1 MDTNRPLQ
9 ENDPDRWTLLRDIG
23 VLQVKLLIDGLRD
36 LLLVPASLIAGLISL
51 MSTKDGKPG
60 PEFYRLL
67 AAGKKSEHW
76 INLFG
81 AVEHSREAAE
91 DASEHSSRDID
102 SLVRNLETYVVD
114 EYKRGGVTAQA
125 KDKIDKALDAIQRKS
140 KKPL

>member
-1 MDTNRPLQ
+1 MDTNKAGQ
-9 ENDPDRWTLLRDIG
+9 EQHPDRWTLLRDLG

-36 LLLVPASLIAGLISL
+36 LLLVPASLIAGIISL
-51 MSTKDGKPG
+51 ASSTDGKPG

-67 AAGKKSEHW
+67 AVGKRSEHW

-81 AVEHSREAAE
+81 AVEHSGEAPA
-91 DASEHSSRDID
+91 DTPAHGSRDID

-125 KDKIDKALDAIQRKS
+125 KAKIDKALDAIQRNTR
-140 KKPL
+140 KPL

>member
-1 MDTNRPLQ
+1 MDTNEPRR
-9 ENDPDRWTLLRDIG
+9 EDNPDRWTLLRDVG

-36 LLLVPASLIAGLISL
+36 LLLVPASLIAGIISL
-51 MSTKDGKPG
+51 VSSADGKPG

-81 AVEHSREAAE
+81 AVEHCSEAAA
-91 DASEHSSRDID
+91 DAAEYGNRDID

-125 KDKIDKALDAIQRKS
+125 KDKIDKALDAIQRNT